1 MRTGEPRP
9 PPFRFTGE
17 LVDVIND
24 GSVQTYLL
32 DADWSAPW
40 EESWEGPWE
49 QLLIRVFA
57 EEPAEID
64 ILSVSVIPKEANYA
78 AAPAGVRTAVRARAS
93 RRTLY
98 THAPGRLEYRVRVPE
113 GGRLD
118 VGLGVLRDDEPVT
131 FRITAAREGDQA
143 VILFEESYADREH
156 WAQRTVDLSGLS
168 GQTVTLTLEA
178 AAERAGTVALWA
190 GRRR

>member
-1 MRTGEPRP
+1 MHR
-9 PPFRFTGE
+9 
-17 LVDVIND
+17 D
-24 GSVQTYLL
+24 GSNTG
-32 DADWSAPW
+32 S
-40 EESWEGPWE
+40 EC
-49 QLLIRVFA
+49 
-57 EEPAEID
+57 
-64 ILSVSVIPKEANYA
+64 PKA
-78 AAPAGVRTAVRARAS
+78 AAS
-93 RRTLY
+93 TL
-98 THAPGRLEYRVRVPE
+98 
-113 GGRLD
+113 
-118 VGLGVLRDDEPVT
+118 GLGVLRDDEPVT

>member
-1 MRTGEPRP
+1 M
-9 PPFRFTGE
+9 
-17 LVDVIND
+17 
-24 GSVQTYLL
+24 
-32 DADWSAPW
+32 
-40 EESWEGPWE
+40 
-49 QLLIRVFA
+49 IRVFA